1 MKKTNPIR
9 LYSTKVLMLFFSAL
23 LIVSCKDDA
32 EKAVPKTLSD
42 HIIETPN
49 LTILEAA
56 IRHAGLTDALKSGY
70 LTIFAPDDSAFV
82 ASGFASE
89 AAITA
94 LPAEDVKKLLEYH
107 ILTER
112 LQSTELQNGPN
123 SVLTSFSK
131 DSIYVG
137 KNDIGMYVNG
147 NAIKR
152 KDLKTANGVVHI
164 VDHVLAP
171 PTKSLLAL
179 AQADANFSFLVAAVT
194 RVAASSS
201 TVPQVSALL
210 SVLGANSGNY
220 TIFAPTNQAFINAGY
235 TTVEKIQTT
244 NATVLANVLLY
255 HIVSVRLFTSNMVA
269 GKITPMAPGKTIDVT
284 TTNGIKLTGS
294 GNNGLSASIV
304 KPNQLATNGVVHTID
319 RLLIP

>member
-23 LIVSCKDDA
+23 LIVSCKDDD
-32 EKAVPKTLSD
+32 EKAVPKTISD

-70 LTIFAPDDSAFV
+70 LTLFAPDDSAFV

-112 LQSTELQNGPN
+112 LESTELQNGPN

-147 NAIKR
+147 NALKR

-164 VDHVLAP
+164 VDHVLTP
-171 PTKSLLAL
+171 PTKTLLEL
-179 AQADANFSFLVAAVT
+179 AQSDTNFSFLLAAIT
-194 RVAASSS
+194 RIAVSY
-201 TVPQVSALL
+201 PQVTALL
-210 SVLGANSGNY
+210 SSRSGNY
-220 TIFAPTNQAFINAGY
+220 TVFAPTNQAFINAGY

-244 NATVLANVLLY
+244 NVLTLSNVLLY
-255 HIVSVRLFTSNMVA
+255 HLVSVRLFTSNMVA
-269 GKITPMAPGKTIDVT
+269 GKITPMATGKTIDVT

-304 KPNQLATNGVVHTID
+304 KSNQLATNGIIHTID

>member
-9 LYSTKVLMLFFSAL
+9 LYSAKVLMLFFSAL
-23 LIVSCKDDA
+23 FFVSCKDDTD
-32 EKAVPKTLSD
+32 KAVPKTISD
-42 HIIETPN
+42 HIIETSN

-89 AAITA
+89 SAITA

-107 ILTER
+107 IISER
-112 LQSTELQNGPN
+112 VQSTDLQNGPN
-123 SVLTSFSK
+123 SVLISFSK

-137 KNDIGMYVNG
+137 KNDTGIFVNG
-147 NAIKR
+147 NSIKR

-164 VDHVLAP
+164 VDHVLTP
-171 PTKSLLAL
+171 PTQTLSQLV
-179 AQADANFSFLVAAVT
+179 QSNTDFSFLVAAIT
-194 RVAASSS
+194 RVAMSSS

-210 SVLGANSGNY
+210 SAFASNSGNY
-220 TIFAPTNQAFINAGY
+220 TVFAPTNQAFINAGY

-244 NATVLANVLLY
+244 NATTLANLLLY
-255 HIVSVRLFTSNMVA
+255 HIVSVRIFTNNMVA
-269 GKITPMAPGKTIDVT
+269 GKITPMASGKTIDVT

-294 GNNGLSASIV
+294 GNNGLSSSIV
-304 KPNQLATNGVVHTID
+304 KPNQLATNGIVHTID